1 MEKYPINW
9 GPSPFFWVR
18 PHFFGAIFFTCTATI
33 SRKIRGLVIRF
44 CGWRSCACIV
54 FNSIAP
60 TMPNW
65 LLPEYIADVLPSE
78 ARKIEE
84 LRRLMLDNFRLYGY
98 ELVMPPMLEYVE
110 SLLTGA
116 GADTDL
122 RTFKLVDQISG
133 RMLGLRAD
141 MTTQVARIDAHLLN
155 RATVTRLCY
164 AGSVL
169 HTRPSGLHSTREP
182 FQIGAEIYGHAG
194 LEADAEIQ
202 ELALGSLALAGF
214 SDVRLDLT
222 HVGVLRAILAQD
234 PAATKDYEAIVTL
247 LRGKDVPGLQQQ
259 TAKYNETTRAAL
271 LALPNLYGDVEVLK
285 RAREV
290 LPALPGITHAL
301 AELAALAA
309 SAIGRADV
317 AIDLADLRGYQY
329 ESGAMFALYVPGLP
343 NAVARGGRYDH
354 VGEAFGRA
362 RPATGFSLDLR
373 ELARLL
379 PTAERKH
386 SIRAP
391 WGNAPELKEKIAELR
406 KSGEVVIQSLPGHND
421 EQDEFEC
428 DRALVLDESG
438 SNWILKN
445 LG

>member
-1 MEKYPINW
+1 
-9 GPSPFFWVR
+9 
-18 PHFFGAIFFTCTATI
+18 
-33 SRKIRGLVIRF
+33 
-44 CGWRSCACIV
+44 
-54 FNSIAP
+54 
-60 TMPNW
+60 MPNW
-65 LLPEYIADVLPSE
+65 LLPENIADVLPSE

-98 ELVMPPMLEYVE
+98 ELVMPPLLEYVE

-116 GADTDL
+116 GMDTDL

-141 MTTQVARIDAHLLN
+141 MTIQVARIDAHLLN
-155 RATVTRLCY
+155 RDSVTRLCY

-169 HTRPSGLHSTREP
+169 HTRPSGLHATREP
-182 FQIGAEIYGHAG
+182 LQIGAEIYGHAG

-202 ELALGSLALAGF
+202 ELALASLAMAGF
-214 SDVRLDLT
+214 PDVRLDLS
-222 HVGVLRAILAQD
+222 HVGVLRAILAD
-234 PAATKDYEAIVTL
+234 DAAAQNDEAALYTL
-247 LRGKDVPGLQQQ
+247 LRAKDVPGL
-259 TAKYNETTRAAL
+259 TALSAAYAPATRAAL
-271 LALPNLYGDVEVLK
+271 LALPNLYGDIDVLK
-285 RAREV
+285 RAREI
-290 LPALPGITHAL
+290 LPDSPGITRAL
-301 AELAALAA
+301 AELAALAG
-309 SAIGRADV
+309 SALGRAEV
-317 AIDLADLRGYQY
+317 AIDLADLRGYAY

-391 WGNAPELKEKIAELR
+391 WGNAPELREQIAALR
-406 KSGEVVIQSLPGHND
+406 KAGEVVIQSMPGHDND
-421 EQDEFEC
+421 QDEFEC
-428 DRALVLDESG
+428 DRVLVLED

>member
-1 MEKYPINW
+1 M
-9 GPSPFFWVR
+9 SCR
-18 PHFFGAIFFTCTATI
+18 PK
-33 SRKIRGLVIRF
+33 R
-44 CGWRSCACIV
+44 
-54 FNSIAP
+54 
-60 TMPNW
+60 
-65 LLPEYIADVLPSE
+65 
-78 ARKIEE
+78 ARRRE

-98 ELVMPPMLEYVE
+98 ELVMPPLLEYVE

-116 GADTDL
+116 GKDTDL
-122 RTFKLVDQISG
+122 RTFKLVDPLSG
-133 RMLGLRAD
+133 RMLGLRPD

-155 RATVTRLCY
+155 RDSVTRLCY

-169 HTRPSGLHSTREP
+169 HTRPSGLHATREP
-182 FQIGAEIYGHAG
+182 LQIGAEIYGHAG

-202 ELALGSLALAGF
+202 ELALASLAMAGF
-214 SDVRLDLT
+214 PEVRLDMS
-222 HVGVLRAILAQD
+222 HVGVLRAIIAED
-234 PAATKDYEAIVTL
+234 AAAAKDEAALSAL
-247 LRGKDVPGLQQQ
+247 LRAKDCPGLAAL
-259 TAKYNETTRAAL
+259 TANYSESTRAAL
-271 LALPNLYGDVEVLK
+271 LALPNLYGDIDVLT
-285 RAREV
+285 RARAV
-290 LPALPGITHAL
+290 LPQLPGVTKAL
-301 AELAALAA
+301 AELAALAGCA
-309 SAIGRADV
+309 VGRAEV

-391 WGNAPELKEKIAELR
+391 WGNAPELRDAIAQLR
-406 KSGEVVIQSLPGHND
+406 KAGEVVIQSFPGHDN

-428 DRALVLDESG
+428 DRVLVLDD

>member
-1 MEKYPINW
+1 
-9 GPSPFFWVR
+9 
-18 PHFFGAIFFTCTATI
+18 
-33 SRKIRGLVIRF
+33 
-44 CGWRSCACIV
+44 
-54 FNSIAP
+54 
-60 TMPNW
+60 MPNW
-65 LLPEYIADVLPSE
+65 LLPENIADVLPSE

-98 ELVMPPMLEYVE
+98 ELVMPPLLEYVE
-110 SLLTGA
+110 SLLAGA
-116 GADTDL
+116 GEDTDL

-133 RMLGLRAD
+133 RMLGIRAD

-155 RATVTRLCY
+155 RDSVTRLCY

-169 HTRPSGLHSTREP
+169 HTRPSGLHTTREP
-182 FQIGAEIYGHAG
+182 LQIGAEMYGHAG
-194 LEADAEIQ
+194 LEADAEIL
-202 ELALGSLALAGF
+202 ELSLASLALAGF
-214 SDVRLDLT
+214 NEVRLDLT
-222 HVGVLRAILAQD
+222 HVGVLLAIIEGD
-234 PAATKDYEAIVTL
+234 AAAVKDEAALYLL
-247 LRGKDVPGLQQQ
+247 LRSKDVPGLQ
-259 TAKYNETTRAAL
+259 AISANYAPPVRAAL
-271 LALPNLYGDVEVLK
+271 LALPNLYGDVGVLK
-285 RAREV
+285 KARET
-290 LPALPGITHAL
+290 LPELPGIAKAL

-309 SAIGRADV
+309 SALGRAEV

-329 ESGAMFALYVPGLP
+329 ERGAMFALYVPGLP

-391 WGNAPELKEKIAELR
+391 WGNAPELREKIAELR
-406 KSGEVVIQSLPGHND
+406 KSGEVVIQSMPGHSN
-421 EQDEFEC
+421 ELDEFEC
-428 DRALVLDESG
+428 DRALVLDDSG

>member
-1 MEKYPINW
+1 
-9 GPSPFFWVR
+9 
-18 PHFFGAIFFTCTATI
+18 
-33 SRKIRGLVIRF
+33 
-44 CGWRSCACIV
+44 
-54 FNSIAP
+54 
-60 TMPNW
+60 MPNW

-116 GADTDL
+116 GTDTDL

-169 HTRPSGLHSTREP
+169 HTRPSGLHATREP

-234 PAATKDYEAIVTL
+234 AAATKDYDAIVNL

-309 SAIGRADV
+309 SAIGRAEV